1 MNIQEEQALR
11 LQIVALIP
19 RLRRFALGLTRN
31 GPEADDVVQ
40 MALERAISKINQFQP
55 GTRLEAWMFRIV
67 KTTWLDDR
75 RRMARRPAE
84 SNEEAVNSFVGDS
97 LAQTDALDLRADIA
111 RALGTLNDDQR
122 AVVMLVLVEGQSY
135 EEASEI
141 LGGPAGT
148 IMSRLSRARTA
159 LMQSL
164 SEQGVRP

>member
-1 MNIQEEQALR
+1 MNNQDEQALR

-40 MALERAISKINQFQP
+40 MALERAISKLDQFQP
-55 GTRLEAWMFRIV
+55 GTRLEAWLFRIV
-67 KTTWLDDR
+67 KTTRLDDR
-75 RRMARRPAE
+75 RWLSRRPAE
-84 SNEEAVNSFVGDS
+84 SNDDAVNEFAGDS
-97 LAQTDALDLRADIA
+97 LPQTETLDLRADLA
-111 RALGTLNDDQR
+111 RALGTLSEDQR
-122 AVVMLVLVEGQSY
+122 AVVLLVLVEGQSY
-135 EEASEI
+135 DEASDI
-141 LGGPAGT
+141 LGVPRGT

>member
-1 MNIQEEQALR
+1 MNIQEEHALR

-84 SNEEAVNSFVGDS
+84 NNDQAVNEFAGER
-97 LAQTDALDLRADIA
+97 LPQTDALDLRADIA
-111 RALGTLNDDQR
+111 RALDALSEDQR
-122 AVVMLVLVEGQSY
+122 AVVLLVLVEGQSY
-135 EEASEI
+135 DEASEI
-141 LGGPAGT
+141 LNVPVGT
-148 IMSRLSRARTA
+148 IMSRLSRARAA
-159 LMQSL
+159 LMKAL
-164 SEQGVRP
+164 SEQGVGP

>member
-1 MNIQEEQALR
+1 MDIQEEKALR

-40 MALERAISKINQFQP
+40 MALERAISKIHQFQP
-55 GTRLEAWMFRIV
+55 GTRLEAWLFRIV
-67 KTTWLDDR
+67 RTTWLDDR
-75 RRMARRPAE
+75 RRLARRPAD
-84 SNEEAVNSFVGDS
+84 SNEEAVNSFAGDS
-97 LAQTDALDLRADIA
+97 LPQTDTLDLRADLA
-111 RALGTLNDDQR
+111 KALGTLTEDQR

-141 LGGPAGT
+141 LNVPTGT

-159 LMQSL
+159 LMQAL

>member
-1 MNIQEEQALR
+1 MNIQDEHALR
-11 LQIVALIP
+11 SQMVALIP

-55 GTRLEAWMFRIV
+55 GTRLDSWMFRIV

-84 SNEEAVNSFVGDS
+84 SNDEAVNGFAGDS
-97 LAQTDALDLRADIA
+97 LPQTDALDLRADIA
-111 RALGTLNDDQR
+111 RALGALSDDQR
-122 AVVMLVLVEGQSY
+122 AVVLLVLVEGQSY
-135 EEASEI
+135 DEASEI
-141 LGGPAGT
+141 LGVPAGT
-148 IMSRLSRARTA
+148 IMSRLSRARTV
-159 LMQSL
+159 LMQVL